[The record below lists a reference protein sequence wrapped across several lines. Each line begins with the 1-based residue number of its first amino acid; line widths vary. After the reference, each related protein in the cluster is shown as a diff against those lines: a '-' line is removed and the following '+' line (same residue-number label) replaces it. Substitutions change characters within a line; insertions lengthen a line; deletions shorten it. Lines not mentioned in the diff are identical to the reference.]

1 MAITDHLVLP
11 LPDRRDLR
19 PAPDGMTLVAT
30 EVQNGLPARIPLTL
44 DLVLVLTA
52 PTGAP
57 DVWMELDPATV
68 VFQASDEGIAAQT
81 GTGPLVQKQLPL
93 RLYLMHGRQ
102 LVGTAMPRLGLRQ
115 LVPDTGSP
123 LIEFALLDCTIKAGA
138 VRGLPLTGSTIR
150 FAWRRYAL
158 SPSDPVPPPPLHPSV
173 AQRLA
178 VDRDGESF
186 NVGVGEV
193 RQL

>member
-11 LPDRRDLR
+11 LPDRRDVR
-19 PAPDGMTLVAT
+19 PAPDGMTLLAT
-30 EVQNGLPARIPLTL
+30 ELQNGLPARIPLTL

-57 DVWMELDPATV
+57 DVWMQLDPATP
-68 VFQASDEGIAAQT
+68 VFQATDEAVPAQVV
-81 GTGPLVQKQLPL
+81 TGPLVQKQLPV
-93 RLYLMHGRQ
+93 RLYLMRGRQ

-158 SPSDPVPPPPLHPSV
+158 SPDDPVPPPPLHPSV

-178 VDRDGESF
+178 VDPDGARF
-186 NVGVGEV
+186 NFGGAGV
-193 RQL
+193 RSL